1 MASNPIGWI
10 LAAITAVVMIV
21 KGIVDLVKSL
31 NPSYEDLKEKAKE
44 CKDAWEDTKEELEEV
59 KNKIKEVQEA
69 IDELNSKDKL
79 SIVDQQELQR
89 LNQELELLKQQ
100 EAVKEE
106 AATVAQRD
114 AMNAAEDALDKYKN
128 KNTIKDSDGNVIK
141 SFDSR
146 VYEALKDYRNSAD
159 RDWALKTIQEYNE
172 VLDGFEYGLN
182 EKMDSYL
189 ADRDKLLDMYTAATQ
204 STLDAWSA
212 IISRTTNQGAVDA
225 LKSFADT
232 YSDTSKITGAALEEL
247 AQQTPDV
254 QKLFEYLKT
263 IGIWDGT
270 NWDDLTGLISD
281 LRTNLVELAAINV
294 VDDIEAITDKFDTLS
309 DALSDVT
316 KNGIISLGTLQT
328 LMDKYPSLLN
338 KYFNRDL
345 DGYKLS
351 EDYQGQSDFNIL
363 QDMAITSLQEYQKV
377 LEDAKKTLAGLTQDD
392 DDYETAL
399 KNLATA
405 QDNLNMKEIE
415 WASLL
420 RESAISEE
428 TDRLEKMQDALEE
441 QLDVYK
447 ELIDI
452 RKDLLKTY
460 QEEVNYQKEL
470 AKKQK
475 SVADLQTQLSL
486 AQLDKSAAGQAR
498 ARDLES
504 QLQEAQEELDEYT
517 LEQLHLTMS
526 ITNMRNLF
534 RNKLNLS
541 LHKLQR

>member
-1 MASNPIGWI
+1 
-10 LAAITAVVMIV
+10 
-21 KGIVDLVKSL
+21 
-31 NPSYEDLKEKAKE
+31 
-44 CKDAWEDTKEELEEV
+44 
-59 KNKIKEVQEA
+59 
-69 IDELNSKDKL
+69 
-79 SIVDQQELQR
+79 
-89 LNQELELLKQQ
+89 
-100 EAVKEE
+100 
-106 AATVAQRD
+106 
-114 AMNAAEDALDKYKN
+114 
-128 KNTIKDSDGNVIK
+128 
-141 SFDSR
+141 
-146 VYEALKDYRNSAD
+146 
-159 RDWALKTIQEYNE
+159 
-172 VLDGFEYGLN
+172 
-182 EKMDSYL
+182 
-189 ADRDKLLDMYTAATQ
+189 
-204 STLDAWSA
+204 
-212 IISRTTNQGAVDA
+212 
-225 LKSFADT
+225 
-232 YSDTSKITGAALEEL
+232 
-247 AQQTPDV
+247 
-254 QKLFEYLKT
+254 
-263 IGIWDGT
+263 
-270 NWDDLTGLISD
+270 
-281 LRTNLVELAAINV
+281 
-294 VDDIEAITDKFDTLS
+294 
-309 DALSDVT
+309 
-316 KNGIISLGTLQT
+316 
-328 LMDKYPSLLN
+328 MDKYPSLLN

-486 AQLDKSAAGQAR
+486 AKLDRKSVV
-498 ARDLES
+498 
-504 QLQEAQEELDEYT
+504 
-517 LEQLHLTMS
+517 
-526 ITNMRNLF
+526 
-534 RNKLNLS
+534 
-541 LHKLQR
+541 